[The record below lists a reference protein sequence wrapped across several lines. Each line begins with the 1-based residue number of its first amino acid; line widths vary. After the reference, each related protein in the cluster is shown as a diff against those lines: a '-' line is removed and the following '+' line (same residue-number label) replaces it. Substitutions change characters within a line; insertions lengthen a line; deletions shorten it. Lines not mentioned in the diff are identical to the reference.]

1 MHIDSSI
8 TAVSWIPAG
17 SVTGLARVPFSLGL
31 TRYDDPPPARI
42 DDLDAAQVKGS
53 IREVN
58 RLKAWIEVR
67 DERIVDAGYG
77 GPGGFVGSTRLDL
90 GFTEVLV
97 RGRARPLLRRQPA
110 VSGRSARFIQTVGG
124 RTGMPFPRFTARP
137 PFFAWNSSIAWTTL
151 MLTLS
156 ADGRKDAWLFG
167 PSPFPRHYLYD
178 DEGYLIGQTTDTN
191 FGNWFSK
198 YYGAATPW
206 GGRDLEPLGLEESV
220 PQVERAVA

>member
-1 MHIDSSI
+1 MHIESSV

-31 TRYDDPPPARI
+31 TRYDARPPVRI
-42 DDLDAAQVKGS
+42 DDLDSAYVNSS

-58 RLKAWIEVR
+58 RLKAWVEVR
-67 DERIVDAGYG
+67 DKRIVDAGFR

-90 GFTEVLV
+90 GFTEVIV
-97 RGRARPLLRRQPA
+97 RGRARPLLRRHPA

-137 PFFAWNSSIAWTTL
+137 PFFAWNSSTAWTTL
-151 MLTLS
+151 MLTLY

-167 PSPFPRHYLYD
+167 ASPFPRHCLYD
-178 DEGYLIGQTTDTN
+178 DEGNLIGETTYTN
-191 FGNWFSK
+191 FGNWFST
-198 YYGAATPW
+198 YYGTATPW

-220 PQVERAVA
+220 PQVDQAVA

>member
-1 MHIDSSI
+1 AMHIDSSI

-31 TRYDDPPPARI
+31 TR
-42 DDLDAAQVKGS
+42 GS

-58 RLKAWIEVR
+58 RLEAWIEVR

-90 GFTEVLV
+90 GFTEVQV
-97 RGRARPLLRRQPA
+97 PGRARPLLRRQPA

-151 MLTLS
+151 MLTL
-156 ADGRKDAWLFG
+156 
-167 PSPFPRHYLYD
+167 
-178 DEGYLIGQTTDTN
+178 
-191 FGNWFSK
+191 
-198 YYGAATPW
+198 
-206 GGRDLEPLGLEESV
+206 
-220 PQVERAVA
+220 

>member
-8 TAVSWIPAG
+8 KAVSWIPAG

-42 DDLDAAQVKGS
+42 EDLDAAQVSGS

-90 GFTEVLV
+90 GFTEVQV
-97 RGRARPLLRRQPA
+97 PGRARPLLRR
-110 VSGRSARFIQTVGG
+110 SLHGTST
-124 RTGMPFPRFTARP
+124 
-137 PFFAWNSSIAWTTL
+137 AWTTL
-151 MLTLS
+151 MLTLY

-167 PSPFPRHYLYD
+167 ASPFPRHYLYD

>member
-1 MHIDSSI
+1 MTPLSSAATSEAQAMHIDSSI

-42 DDLDAAQVKGS
+42 DDLDAAQVNGS

-67 DERIVDAGYG
+67 DERIMDAGYD

-90 GFTEVLV
+90 GFTEVQV
-97 RGRARPLLRRQPA
+97 PGRARPLLRR
-110 VSGRSARFIQTVGG
+110 SLHGTST
-124 RTGMPFPRFTARP
+124 
-137 PFFAWNSSIAWTTL
+137 AWTTL
-151 MLTLS
+151 MLTLY

-167 PSPFPRHYLYD
+167 ASPFPRHYLYD
-178 DEGYLIGQTTDTN
+178 DEGYPIGQTT
-191 FGNWFSK
+191 
-198 YYGAATPW
+198 
-206 GGRDLEPLGLEESV
+206 
-220 PQVERAVA
+220 